1 MRLSCDGNLNDSFI
15 TRLLLS
21 PLLKNFENRQHLAKL
36 WARLGCPVFFVSR
49 GEAYGRCGLPNVLV
63 TGRTKV

>member
-21 PLLKNFENRQHLAKL
+21 PLLKNFENLQDQAKL
-36 WARLGCPVFFVSR
+36 WARLGCSFFDSR
-49 GEAYGRCGLPNVLV
+49 GETNGGIGSPKVLV